1 MSCLLI
7 KLTTE
12 WGKIFLS
19 RVSSSLTDNIP
30 KWADDFLSEK
40 DMTRD
45 EIFFYLTEI
54 WLKVL
59 EILLKDCGNESFAKE
74 NWTSAAELHLT

>member
-1 MSCLLI
+1 MR
-7 KLTTE
+7 KN
-12 WGKIFLS
+12 FHS
-19 RVSSSLTDNIP
+19 RISASLTDNIP

-54 WLKVL
+54 
-59 EILLKDCGNESFAKE
+59 
-74 NWTSAAELHLT
+74 

>member
-1 MSCLLI
+1 MR
-7 KLTTE
+7 KN
-12 WGKIFLS
+12 FHS
-19 RVSSSLTDNIP
+19 RISSSLTDNVP

-54 WLKVL
+54 
-59 EILLKDCGNESFAKE
+59 
-74 NWTSAAELHLT
+74 